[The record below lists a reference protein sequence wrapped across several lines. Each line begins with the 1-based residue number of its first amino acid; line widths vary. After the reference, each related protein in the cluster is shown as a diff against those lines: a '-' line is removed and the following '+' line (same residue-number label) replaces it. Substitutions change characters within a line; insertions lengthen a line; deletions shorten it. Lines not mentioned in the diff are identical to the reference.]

1 MKALGG
7 IILLIGVG
15 ILAIPAF
22 SDLSDNKYLL
32 IGLCVI
38 ILGFLLHIILNKK
51 FN

>member
-7 IILLIGVG
+7 ITLLIGVG
-15 ILAIPAF
+15 ILVIPAL
-22 SDLSDNKYLL
+22 SDFSDNKYLL
-32 IGLCVI
+32 IGLCLI